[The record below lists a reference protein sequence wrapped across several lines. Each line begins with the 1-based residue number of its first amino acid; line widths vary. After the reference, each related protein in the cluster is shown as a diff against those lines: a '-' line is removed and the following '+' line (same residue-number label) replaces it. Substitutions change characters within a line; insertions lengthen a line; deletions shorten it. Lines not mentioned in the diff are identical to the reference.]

1 MMGVIEF
8 KKRNHIKRKE
18 IINMEDKHNQTI
30 SDFGDF
36 RLAVLFTL
44 GKYRWEINHRHIND

>member
-1 MMGVIEF
+1 
-8 KKRNHIKRKE
+8 
-18 IINMEDKHNQTI
+18 MEDKNNQTI
-30 SDFGDF
+30 SDFSDF